1 MPNDVSQWLVKL
13 GLSEYVSN
21 FADNDIDSRLLAQLT
36 NDDLK
41 ELGIGSLGHRK
52 TILGAIEASNQEGSI
67 PGPVTAQKESAER
80 RQLTVMFC
88 DLVGSTEMSQRLDP
102 EDLRPL
108 ITSYQSA
115 CNIAIT
121 RFDGYVARYMGDGM
135 LVYFGYPVAH
145 EDDAER
151 AVRAGLDI
159 IKEVALLDPAYDVD
173 LKVRVGIATGMVVAG
188 DIVGEG
194 ASEERT
200 VLGETPN
207 LAARLQGIAPPGSVV
222 IAEATRHLVEGR
234 ICVEAIE
241 DVQLK
246 GFVEPVQAYRAISV
260 QAASRFE
267 AATTGG
273 LTAFVG
279 REVEL
284 KLLMDRWQQARSGE
298 GQVVLLSGE
307 AGIGKSRILRELR
320 EQLDPESYA
329 SVRYQCS
336 PYGANTAFLP
346 VIGQLRSAAGF
357 TKNDS
362 EGDCLDKLEQLI
374 RKTSNDIDAIGPL
387 LAALMSLPGNRYP
400 ELDMTP
406 TKQKFETIELLVEQ
420 LESLARHNPV
430 VVLVEDVHWIDPST
444 LEVFDAFVERVQEL
458 PVLMIVT
465 HRPEFD
471 RRWEEY
477 GHVTQH
483 SLNRLSRHNGR
494 ELAERVTGGRTL
506 PENVLI
512 QILESTD
519 GVPLFV
525 EELVK
530 TVLESGVVW
539 EVDGRLESDSVLP
552 PLAIPTTLKD
562 SLMARLDRLSPV
574 KEVAQA
580 AACIGREFSS
590 TLLASIIDVED
601 LDEKLAQLVNAGLIF
616 RRGSGDGGTR
626 YIFKHALVQD
636 AAHESLLIS
645 RRQQCHARIA
655 QTIAASDDP
664 DPAILAHHFANAE
677 IHDKAA
683 ENYLAA
689 GYRSILM
696 SALTEAIRELELGL
710 KEIEAM
716 ETGSAHD
723 LLELDIRIALG
734 TARMALFGWPHNSV
748 SDALERAFDLAEEYG
763 RQQAFGPI
771 LWGLCVHYWTRAE
784 FPKTHHWLEKLEGV
798 ADRSD
803 DSELAVVRD
812 MTAGCQYFW
821 EAKYDRSYRYTVH
834 IRKTYDEQHHASIAA
849 YTNHDPLCFSLHW
862 AGSLLQWIIGYPDR
876 GLEMVNEALELA
888 GRIGHPFNSVFALTA
903 GSDCVGM
910 RGEHER
916 MLKQCDEAQE
926 IAEKEALGKFV
937 QHVLIDHW
945 RSRAQVQLGNF
956 EVGYALSKIG
966 NAGWHEAGGRLGA
979 AWFWGTEAIALGGL
993 GRTREALELITS
1005 AIAHCRD
1012 TGDCSHEPEALRMK
1026 GELMLGADGYDASA
1040 AEAIFFESLQIARNH
1055 KAKSWELRTATS
1067 LAKLWLSRGKE
1078 SEALELITPI
1088 YEWFTEGFATHD
1100 LREAKSLLEQLS

>member
-21 FADNDIDSRLLAQLT
+21 FADNDIDTQLLAQLT

-41 ELGIGSLGHRK
+41 ELGVTSLGHRK
-52 TILGAIEASNQEGSI
+52 TILREIEALNEEGSI
-67 PGPVTAQKESAER
+67 PEPVAAQKESAER

-88 DLVGSTEMSQRLDP
+88 DLVGSTEMSQQLDP
-102 EDLRPL
+102 EDLRHL

-121 RFDGYVARYMGDGM
+121 RFDGYVARYMGDGL

-159 IKEVALLDPAYDVD
+159 IKEVALLDSSYDVD

-207 LAARLQGIAPPGSVV
+207 LAARLQGIATPGQVV
-222 IAEATRHLVEGR
+222 IAETTRHLVEGR
-234 ICVEAIE
+234 IGVEALG

-260 QAASRFE
+260 QATSRFE
-267 AATTGG
+267 AATAGG

-279 REVEL
+279 RDSEL
-284 KLLMDRWQQARSGE
+284 RLLMDRWQQACSGE
-298 GQVVLLSGE
+298 GQVALLSGE
-307 AGIGKSRILRELR
+307 AGIGKSRILREMC
-320 EQLDPESYA
+320 EQLGTGPCA
-329 SVRYQCS
+329 IVRYQCS
-336 PYGANTAFLP
+336 PYGTNTAFLP
-346 VIGQLRSAAGF
+346 VIDQLRSTAGF
-357 TKNDS
+357 NKNDS
-362 EGDCLDKLEQLI
+362 EDDCLDKLEQLI
-374 RKTSNDIDAIGPL
+374 RKTSDNIDAIGPF

-406 TKQKFETIELLVEQ
+406 MKQKLETIEVLVEQ
-420 LESLARHNPV
+420 LASLARRKPV

-444 LEVFDAFVERVQEL
+444 LEVFDAFVECVQEL
-458 PVLMIVT
+458 PVLMIFT

-471 RRWEEY
+471 KRWQEY

-483 SLNRLSRHNGR
+483 SLNRLSRQDGR
-494 ELAERVTGGRTL
+494 ALAERVTGGRTL
-506 PENVLI
+506 PENVLT

-530 TVLESGVVW
+530 TVLESGLVR
-539 EVDGRLESDSVLP
+539 EVDGRLESESVLP

-590 TLLASIIDVED
+590 SLLASIISVDD
-601 LDEKLAQLVNAGLIF
+601 LDIKLEQLVNAGLIF
-616 RRGSGDGGTR
+616 RRGLGDRTW

-636 AAHESLLIS
+636 AAHESLLVS
-645 RRQQCHARIA
+645 HRQQLHARIA
-655 QTIAASDDP
+655 QSIAVSDDP
-664 DPAILAHHFANAE
+664 DPAVLAHHFAIAE

-683 ENYLAA
+683 ENYLVA
-689 GYRSILM
+689 GYRSIQM

-716 ETGSAHD
+716 KTGSAHD

-734 TARMALFGWPHNSV
+734 TARMALFGWPHDSV
-748 SDALERAFDLAEEYG
+748 SDALERAFDLAEKHDRE
-763 RQQAFGPI
+763 QAFGPI

-784 FPKTHHWLEKLEGV
+784 FPRTHHWLEKLEAV

-803 DSELAVVRD
+803 DSELSVVRD

-888 GRIGHPFNSVFALTA
+888 RRIEHPFNSVFALTA

-937 QHVLIDHW
+937 QHVLIDEW

-993 GRTREALELITS
+993 DRTREALELINS

-1040 AEAIFFESLQIARNH
+1040 AEAVFFESLQIARDH

-1088 YEWFTEGFATHD
+1088 YEWFTEGFATSD
-1100 LREAKSLLEQLS
+1100 LREAKSLLEHLS

>member
-1 MPNDVSQWLVKL
+1 MPNDVTQWLVKL
-13 GLSEYVSN
+13 GLSEYESN
-21 FADNDIDSRLLAQLT
+21 FADNDIDVRLLTQLT

-41 ELGIGSLGHRK
+41 ELGVDSLGHRK
-52 TILGAIEASNQEGSI
+52 TILSAIEALDQESSTPAAVRKG
-67 PGPVTAQKESAER
+67 EAER

-102 EDLRPL
+102 EDLRQL
-108 ITSYQSA
+108 IASYQGA
-115 CNIAIT
+115 CNTAIA
-121 RFDGYVARYMGDGM
+121 RFDGYVARYMGDGL
-135 LVYFGYPVAH
+135 LVYFGYPAAH

-151 AVRAGLDI
+151 AVRAGLDVVE
-159 IKEVALLDPAYDVD
+159 EVASLGSPYEVELS
-173 LKVRVGIATGMVVAG
+173 VRVGIATGMVVAG

-207 LAARLQGIAPPGSVV
+207 LAARLQGIALPGSVV

-234 ICVEAIE
+234 IDVEALE
-241 DVQLK
+241 TVQLK
-246 GFVEPVQAYRAISV
+246 GFAEPVQAYRAIEI
-260 QAASRFE
+260 QGASRFE
-267 AATTGG
+267 AATAGG
-273 LTAFVG
+273 LTSFVG
-279 REVEL
+279 RASEL
-284 KLLMDRWQQARSGE
+284 KLLSDRWQQACSGE

-307 AGIGKSRILRELR
+307 AGIGKSRIIRELR
-320 EQLDPESYA
+320 EQLGTEPYA
-329 SVRYQCS
+329 FVRYQCS

-346 VIGQLRSAAGF
+346 VIDQLRSAAGF
-357 TKNDS
+357 TKNDT
-362 EGDCLDKLEQLI
+362 EDDCLDKLEHQI
-374 RKTSNDIDAIGPL
+374 RETSDDIDVIGPL

-400 ELDMTP
+400 ELDMNP
-406 TKQKFETIELLVEQ
+406 MKQKLETIAMLVEQ

-444 LEVFDAFVERVQEL
+444 QEVFDAFVERVQEL

-483 SLNRLSRHNGR
+483 SLNRLSRQDGR
-494 ELAERVTGGRTL
+494 VLAERVTGGRAL
-506 PENVLI
+506 PENVLT

-539 EVDGRLESDSVLP
+539 EVDGRLESASVLP

-590 TLLASIIDVED
+590 SLLASIIDVED

-616 RRGSGDGGTR
+616 RRGSGDGTR

-645 RRQQCHARIA
+645 SRQQCHACIA
-655 QTIAASDDP
+655 QTIAASDNP
-664 DPAILAHHFANAE
+664 DSAVLAHHFATAE

-689 GYRSILM
+689 GHRSLRL
-696 SALTEAIRELELGL
+696 SALTEAVQKLELGL
-710 KEIEAM
+710 KEVEAM
-716 ETGSAHD
+716 ETGSVHD

-734 TARMALFGWPHNSV
+734 TARMALFGWPHESV

-784 FPKTHHWLEKLEGV
+784 FEPTLYWLNKLESI
-798 ADRSD
+798 ADEIED
-803 DSELAVVRD
+803 TELSAVCD

-821 EAKYDRSYRYTVH
+821 QAEYQRSKSYTTH
-834 IRKTYDEQHHASIAA
+834 IRDTYDVRAHAHIVSYA
-849 YTNHDPLCFSLHW
+849 NHDPLVFSLHW
-862 AGSLLQWIIGYPDR
+862 AGALLEWITGYPDR
-876 GLEMVNEALELA
+876 GLEMAEQAVVLA
-888 GRIGHPFNSVFALTA
+888 RRIGHPFNLAFALTA
-903 GSDCVGM
+903 GNECLAEC
-910 RGEHER
+910 GETESF
-916 MLKQCDEAQE
+916 LEYCDEADAIIDE
-926 IAEKEALGKFV
+926 EALGEFARNMMTNNWRGRALILQGEFDSGYDFTARSNEFWQAV
-937 QHVLIDHW
+937 GGRICSGLFWSSESLALQGMGRRRDAMQLID
-945 RSRAQVQLGNF
+945 R
-956 EVGYALSKIG
+956 
-966 NAGWHEAGGRLGA
+966 
-979 AWFWGTEAIALGGL
+979 AIAYC
-993 GRTREALELITS
+993 RETGDCWMEPELLRIKGDFLLDCDDKLPDMAETAFMKALEL
-1005 AIAHCRD
+1005 ARE
-1012 TGDCSHEPEALRMK
+1012 HE
-1026 GELMLGADGYDASA
+1026 
-1040 AEAIFFESLQIARNH
+1040 
-1055 KAKSWELRTATS
+1055 AKSWELRAATS
-1067 LAKLWLSRGKE
+1067 LAGLWRSRDRE
-1078 SEALELITPI
+1078 SEARKLITPV

-1100 LREAKSLLEQLS
+1100 LREAKSLLEHIS